1 MFGKF
6 VLIALGAT
14 YLADFARHWLAV
26 RAHPFAVDL
35 RRVHFSHLCHLSLG
49 AFYTLSGVVGH

>member
-1 MFGKF
+1 MFANIIL
-6 VLIALGAT
+6 VALGAT
-14 YLADFARHWLAV
+14 YLAEFARQWLAV
-26 RAHPFAVDL
+26 RAQPFAITV